1 VTGGGAGKE
10 QKRMEKRKGKQREG
24 VEWGPVSGVCVTP
37 HTDQS
42 VSQSVSRYELDRMV
56 SDPPPIFTC
65 YPVFFVYFLA
75 DHLLRF
81 LFSSFLSFCFLI
93 YSFSFFWFFI

>member
-1 VTGGGAGKE
+1 
-10 QKRMEKRKGKQREG
+10 MEKRNGG
-24 VEWGPVSGVCVTP
+24 GPVSGVCVTP

-81 LFSSFLSFCFLI
+81 LFFFFSFLL
-93 YSFSFFWFFI
+93 FSFLFFI